1 MTATKTLLEGL
12 VPHFDPNGD
21 RSICIVTSNASS
33 FVARNQTLA
42 YHTSKAA
49 LKQMARF
56 YAVKFGPQGIRVNVV
71 SPCTFVK
78 PESATYYA
86 GQHELQALYKRIT
99 PLARMGTAKEVAK
112 TVAFLCGP
120 DASFITGQ
128 ELTVDGGLS
137 LMLQDALAR
146 EVGLG
151 SQGSQEQADAQP
163 FRLRRICC
171 QDTLQAAHVFTL
183 RRRRPV
189 AGLAAGPSAVGND
202 YLRDRQPQESFAL
215 NLHLCGAC
223 GNVQIEDVV
232 NPDLLFR
239 NYTYSTTSSLGLVE
253 HFRKSADELIGEAP
267 APADSLVIDIGSND
281 GSLLQ
286 VRSANGAIA

>member
-1 MTATKTLLEGL
+1 
-12 VPHFDPNGD
+12 VPQFDLNGD

-49 LKQMARF
+49 LKQMARY

-71 SPCTFVK
+71 APCTFVK
-78 PESATYYA
+78 SESANYYA
-86 GQHELQALYKRIT
+86 AQHELQALYKRIT

-146 EVGLG
+146 EV
-151 SQGSQEQADAQP
+151 
-163 FRLRRICC
+163 
-171 QDTLQAAHVFTL
+171 
-183 RRRRPV
+183 
-189 AGLAAGPSAVGND
+189 AGITG
-202 YLRDRQPQESFAL
+202 
-215 NLHLCGAC
+215 
-223 GNVQIEDVV
+223 
-232 NPDLLFR
+232 
-239 NYTYSTTSSLGLVE
+239 
-253 HFRKSADELIGEAP
+253 
-267 APADSLVIDIGSND
+267 
-281 GSLLQ
+281 
-286 VRSANGAIA
+286 